1 MPMPTPNE
9 AVKMLTPDGLTNQL
23 FDGAWK
29 QNPKDPQLA
38 ARQVI
43 DFLASALLFALKSSK
58 NDPVVFLTGALIDV
72 IGFTAED
79 ENARKELLT
88 HISGILTQAA
98 QQVVQP
104 PAQPPTATQQPPSIG
119 KKP

>member
-1 MPMPTPNE
+1 MPTPNPNE

-23 FDGAWK
+23 FDGAVK
-29 QNPKDPQLA
+29 QNPKDMQLA

-43 DFLASALLFALKSSK
+43 DFLASALLFALKSSR

-79 ENARKELLT
+79 DNVRKELLL
-88 HISGILTQAA
+88 HISGILSQAA
-98 QQVVQP
+98 QQAVP
-104 PAQPPTATQQPPSIG
+104 PAPPTAPQQTPVAG